1 MGTKELEKKS
11 SGGGLVAA
19 WKQNPLVSTGLVLIL
34 MIVVQTAIMI
44 YNFGEG
50 SVGEL
55 MLSLLTNW
63 LNILRNNA
71 PVGIIALGMTFV
83 IISGGI
89 DLSVGSTLVAVGA
102 MVMMVVDGSATGL
115 LAGMGITGVPA
126 YIIAIAVGLVFG
138 ALLGWLNGVLIAHG
152 KLPPF
157 IATLGTMQIFRS
169 VTQHLTQHANPSVP
183 KGFLQIANLKIGSFY
198 IMPILYWLAIAAV
211 LYVVSKRTT
220 FGRHV
225 FAVGSNIRTARLS
238 GINVNKVK
246 RRIYMLTGMLVAIA
260 AIIQVSR
267 IGSMD
272 YASAGSGYEMD
283 AIAAVIVG
291 GTSMSGGKGSIVG
304 TVLGMLIIG
313 VMNNFFVS
321 HYVFRWR
328 TAMNEHYMAHWQHL
342 RHIEGAAQRVQEDT
356 MRFASTLEN
365 MGVSF
370 INAIMTLIAFLPV
383 LVTLSEH
390 VPDLPIVGHLPYGLV
405 IAAIV
410 WSLMG
415 TGLLAVVGI
424 KLPGLE
430 FKNQRVEAA
439 YRKELVYGEDDET
452 RATPPTVRELF
463 RAVRR
468 NYFRLY
474 FHYMYFNI
482 ARILYLQVDNV
493 FGLFLLFP
501 SIVAGTITLG
511 LMTQITNVFG
521 QVRGAFQY
529 LINSWTTL
537 VELMSIYKRLRSFE
551 HELDGDKIQE
561 VTHTLS

>member
-138 ALLGWLNGVLIAHG
+138 ALLGWLNGVLMAHG

-313 VMNNFFVS
+313 VMNNLLTLFGVPPF
-321 HYVFRWR
+321 
-328 TAMNEHYMAHWQHL
+328 L
-342 RHIEGAAQRVQEDT
+342 REACK
-356 MRFASTLEN
+356 
-365 MGVSF
+365 GV
-370 INAIMTLIAFLPV
+370 
-383 LVTLSEH
+383 
-390 VPDLPIVGHLPYGLV
+390 IV
-405 IAAIV
+405 
-410 WSLMG
+410 
-415 TGLLAVVGI
+415 
-424 KLPGLE
+424 
-430 FKNQRVEAA
+430 
-439 YRKELVYGEDDET
+439 
-452 RATPPTVRELF
+452 
-463 RAVRR
+463 
-468 NYFRLY
+468 
-474 FHYMYFNI
+474 
-482 ARILYLQVDNV
+482 
-493 FGLFLLFP
+493 
-501 SIVAGTITLG
+501 IVAVL
-511 LMTQITNVFG
+511 LQKKE
-521 QVRGAFQY
+521 A
-529 LINSWTTL
+529 
-537 VELMSIYKRLRSFE
+537 
-551 HELDGDKIQE
+551 DA
-561 VTHTLS
+561 

>member
-152 KLPPF
+152 KLPHF

-272 YASAGSGYEMD
+272 NASAGSGYEKY

-313 VMNNFFVS
+313 VMNNLLTLFGVPPF
-321 HYVFRWR
+321 
-328 TAMNEHYMAHWQHL
+328 L
-342 RHIEGAAQRVQEDT
+342 REACK
-356 MRFASTLEN
+356 
-365 MGVSF
+365 GV
-370 INAIMTLIAFLPV
+370 
-383 LVTLSEH
+383 
-390 VPDLPIVGHLPYGLV
+390 IV
-405 IAAIV
+405 
-410 WSLMG
+410 
-415 TGLLAVVGI
+415 
-424 KLPGLE
+424 
-430 FKNQRVEAA
+430 
-439 YRKELVYGEDDET
+439 
-452 RATPPTVRELF
+452 
-463 RAVRR
+463 
-468 NYFRLY
+468 
-474 FHYMYFNI
+474 
-482 ARILYLQVDNV
+482 
-493 FGLFLLFP
+493 
-501 SIVAGTITLG
+501 IVAVL
-511 LMTQITNVFG
+511 LQKKE
-521 QVRGAFQY
+521 A
-529 LINSWTTL
+529 
-537 VELMSIYKRLRSFE
+537 
-551 HELDGDKIQE
+551 DA
-561 VTHTLS
+561 

>member
-313 VMNNFFVS
+313 VMNNLLTLFGVPPF
-321 HYVFRWR
+321 
-328 TAMNEHYMAHWQHL
+328 L
-342 RHIEGAAQRVQEDT
+342 REACT
-356 MRFASTLEN
+356 
-365 MGVSF
+365 GV
-370 INAIMTLIAFLPV
+370 
-383 LVTLSEH
+383 
-390 VPDLPIVGHLPYGLV
+390 IV
-405 IAAIV
+405 
-410 WSLMG
+410 
-415 TGLLAVVGI
+415 
-424 KLPGLE
+424 
-430 FKNQRVEAA
+430 
-439 YRKELVYGEDDET
+439 
-452 RATPPTVRELF
+452 
-463 RAVRR
+463 
-468 NYFRLY
+468 
-474 FHYMYFNI
+474 
-482 ARILYLQVDNV
+482 
-493 FGLFLLFP
+493 
-501 SIVAGTITLG
+501 IVAVL
-511 LMTQITNVFG
+511 LQKKE
-521 QVRGAFQY
+521 A
-529 LINSWTTL
+529 
-537 VELMSIYKRLRSFE
+537 
-551 HELDGDKIQE
+551 DA
-561 VTHTLS
+561 

>member
-55 MLSLLTNW
+55 LLSLLTNW

-89 DLSVGSTLVAVGA
+89 DLSVGSTLVAVGS

-313 VMNNFFVS
+313 VMNNLLTLFGVPPF
-321 HYVFRWR
+321 
-328 TAMNEHYMAHWQHL
+328 L
-342 RHIEGAAQRVQEDT
+342 REACK
-356 MRFASTLEN
+356 
-365 MGVSF
+365 GV
-370 INAIMTLIAFLPV
+370 
-383 LVTLSEH
+383 
-390 VPDLPIVGHLPYGLV
+390 IV
-405 IAAIV
+405 
-410 WSLMG
+410 
-415 TGLLAVVGI
+415 
-424 KLPGLE
+424 
-430 FKNQRVEAA
+430 
-439 YRKELVYGEDDET
+439 
-452 RATPPTVRELF
+452 
-463 RAVRR
+463 
-468 NYFRLY
+468 
-474 FHYMYFNI
+474 
-482 ARILYLQVDNV
+482 
-493 FGLFLLFP
+493 
-501 SIVAGTITLG
+501 IVAVL
-511 LMTQITNVFG
+511 LQKKE
-521 QVRGAFQY
+521 A
-529 LINSWTTL
+529 
-537 VELMSIYKRLRSFE
+537 
-551 HELDGDKIQE
+551 DA
-561 VTHTLS
+561 

>member
-55 MLSLLTNW
+55 LLSLLTNW

-115 LAGMGITGVPA
+115 LSGMGITGVPA

-198 IMPILYWLAIAAV
+198 IMPILYWLAIAAL

-291 GTSMSGGKGSIVG
+291 GTSMSGGRGSIVG

-313 VMNNFFVS
+313 VMNNLLTLFGVPPF
-321 HYVFRWR
+321 
-328 TAMNEHYMAHWQHL
+328 L
-342 RHIEGAAQRVQEDT
+342 REACK
-356 MRFASTLEN
+356 
-365 MGVSF
+365 GV
-370 INAIMTLIAFLPV
+370 
-383 LVTLSEH
+383 
-390 VPDLPIVGHLPYGLV
+390 IV
-405 IAAIV
+405 
-410 WSLMG
+410 
-415 TGLLAVVGI
+415 
-424 KLPGLE
+424 
-430 FKNQRVEAA
+430 
-439 YRKELVYGEDDET
+439 
-452 RATPPTVRELF
+452 
-463 RAVRR
+463 
-468 NYFRLY
+468 
-474 FHYMYFNI
+474 
-482 ARILYLQVDNV
+482 
-493 FGLFLLFP
+493 
-501 SIVAGTITLG
+501 IVAVL
-511 LMTQITNVFG
+511 LQKKE
-521 QVRGAFQY
+521 A
-529 LINSWTTL
+529 
-537 VELMSIYKRLRSFE
+537 
-551 HELDGDKIQE
+551 DA
-561 VTHTLS
+561 

>member
-1 MGTKELEKKS
+1 MGPKELDKKS

-55 MLSLLTNW
+55 LLSLLTNW

-313 VMNNFFVS
+313 VMNNLLTLFGVPPF
-321 HYVFRWR
+321 
-328 TAMNEHYMAHWQHL
+328 L
-342 RHIEGAAQRVQEDT
+342 REACK
-356 MRFASTLEN
+356 
-365 MGVSF
+365 GV
-370 INAIMTLIAFLPV
+370 
-383 LVTLSEH
+383 
-390 VPDLPIVGHLPYGLV
+390 IV
-405 IAAIV
+405 
-410 WSLMG
+410 
-415 TGLLAVVGI
+415 
-424 KLPGLE
+424 
-430 FKNQRVEAA
+430 
-439 YRKELVYGEDDET
+439 
-452 RATPPTVRELF
+452 
-463 RAVRR
+463 
-468 NYFRLY
+468 
-474 FHYMYFNI
+474 
-482 ARILYLQVDNV
+482 
-493 FGLFLLFP
+493 
-501 SIVAGTITLG
+501 IVAVL
-511 LMTQITNVFG
+511 LQKKE
-521 QVRGAFQY
+521 A
-529 LINSWTTL
+529 
-537 VELMSIYKRLRSFE
+537 
-551 HELDGDKIQE
+551 DA
-561 VTHTLS
+561 

>member
-55 MLSLLTNW
+55 LLSLLTNW

-115 LAGMGITGVPA
+115 LAGMGITGLPA

-313 VMNNFFVS
+313 VMNNLLTLFGVPPF
-321 HYVFRWR
+321 
-328 TAMNEHYMAHWQHL
+328 L
-342 RHIEGAAQRVQEDT
+342 REACK
-356 MRFASTLEN
+356 
-365 MGVSF
+365 GV
-370 INAIMTLIAFLPV
+370 
-383 LVTLSEH
+383 
-390 VPDLPIVGHLPYGLV
+390 IV
-405 IAAIV
+405 
-410 WSLMG
+410 
-415 TGLLAVVGI
+415 
-424 KLPGLE
+424 
-430 FKNQRVEAA
+430 
-439 YRKELVYGEDDET
+439 
-452 RATPPTVRELF
+452 
-463 RAVRR
+463 
-468 NYFRLY
+468 
-474 FHYMYFNI
+474 
-482 ARILYLQVDNV
+482 
-493 FGLFLLFP
+493 
-501 SIVAGTITLG
+501 IVAVL
-511 LMTQITNVFG
+511 LQKKE
-521 QVRGAFQY
+521 A
-529 LINSWTTL
+529 
-537 VELMSIYKRLRSFE
+537 
-551 HELDGDKIQE
+551 DA
-561 VTHTLS
+561 

>member
-55 MLSLLTNW
+55 LLSLLTNW

-115 LAGMGITGVPA
+115 LSGMGITGVPA
-126 YIIAIAVGLVFG
+126 YVIAIAVGLVFG

-313 VMNNFFVS
+313 VMNNLLTLFGVPPF
-321 HYVFRWR
+321 
-328 TAMNEHYMAHWQHL
+328 L
-342 RHIEGAAQRVQEDT
+342 REACK
-356 MRFASTLEN
+356 
-365 MGVSF
+365 GV
-370 INAIMTLIAFLPV
+370 
-383 LVTLSEH
+383 
-390 VPDLPIVGHLPYGLV
+390 IV
-405 IAAIV
+405 
-410 WSLMG
+410 
-415 TGLLAVVGI
+415 
-424 KLPGLE
+424 
-430 FKNQRVEAA
+430 
-439 YRKELVYGEDDET
+439 
-452 RATPPTVRELF
+452 
-463 RAVRR
+463 
-468 NYFRLY
+468 
-474 FHYMYFNI
+474 
-482 ARILYLQVDNV
+482 
-493 FGLFLLFP
+493 
-501 SIVAGTITLG
+501 IVAVL
-511 LMTQITNVFG
+511 LQKKE
-521 QVRGAFQY
+521 A
-529 LINSWTTL
+529 
-537 VELMSIYKRLRSFE
+537 
-551 HELDGDKIQE
+551 DA
-561 VTHTLS
+561 

>member
-1 MGTKELEKKS
+1 M
-11 SGGGLVAA
+11 
-19 WKQNPLVSTGLVLIL
+19 LIL

-313 VMNNFFVS
+313 VMNNLLTLFGVPPF
-321 HYVFRWR
+321 
-328 TAMNEHYMAHWQHL
+328 L
-342 RHIEGAAQRVQEDT
+342 REACK
-356 MRFASTLEN
+356 
-365 MGVSF
+365 GV
-370 INAIMTLIAFLPV
+370 
-383 LVTLSEH
+383 
-390 VPDLPIVGHLPYGLV
+390 IV
-405 IAAIV
+405 
-410 WSLMG
+410 
-415 TGLLAVVGI
+415 
-424 KLPGLE
+424 
-430 FKNQRVEAA
+430 
-439 YRKELVYGEDDET
+439 
-452 RATPPTVRELF
+452 
-463 RAVRR
+463 
-468 NYFRLY
+468 
-474 FHYMYFNI
+474 
-482 ARILYLQVDNV
+482 
-493 FGLFLLFP
+493 
-501 SIVAGTITLG
+501 IVAVL
-511 LMTQITNVFG
+511 LQKKE
-521 QVRGAFQY
+521 A
-529 LINSWTTL
+529 
-537 VELMSIYKRLRSFE
+537 
-551 HELDGDKIQE
+551 DA
-561 VTHTLS
+561 

>member
-55 MLSLLTNW
+55 LLSLLTNW

-115 LAGMGITGVPA
+115 LSGMGITGVPA

-313 VMNNFFVS
+313 VMNNLLTLFGVPPF
-321 HYVFRWR
+321 
-328 TAMNEHYMAHWQHL
+328 L
-342 RHIEGAAQRVQEDT
+342 REACK
-356 MRFASTLEN
+356 
-365 MGVSF
+365 GV
-370 INAIMTLIAFLPV
+370 
-383 LVTLSEH
+383 
-390 VPDLPIVGHLPYGLV
+390 IV
-405 IAAIV
+405 
-410 WSLMG
+410 
-415 TGLLAVVGI
+415 
-424 KLPGLE
+424 
-430 FKNQRVEAA
+430 
-439 YRKELVYGEDDET
+439 
-452 RATPPTVRELF
+452 
-463 RAVRR
+463 
-468 NYFRLY
+468 
-474 FHYMYFNI
+474 
-482 ARILYLQVDNV
+482 
-493 FGLFLLFP
+493 
-501 SIVAGTITLG
+501 IVA
-511 LMTQITNVFG
+511 V
-521 QVRGAFQY
+521 
-529 LINSWTTL
+529 
-537 VELMSIYKRLRSFE
+537 LRQKTE
-551 HELDGDKIQE
+551 ADA
-561 VTHTLS
+561 

>member
-55 MLSLLTNW
+55 LLSLLTNW

-291 GTSMSGGKGSIVG
+291 GTSMSGGKGPIVG

-313 VMNNFFVS
+313 VMNNLLTLFGVPPF
-321 HYVFRWR
+321 
-328 TAMNEHYMAHWQHL
+328 L
-342 RHIEGAAQRVQEDT
+342 REACK
-356 MRFASTLEN
+356 
-365 MGVSF
+365 GV
-370 INAIMTLIAFLPV
+370 
-383 LVTLSEH
+383 
-390 VPDLPIVGHLPYGLV
+390 IV
-405 IAAIV
+405 
-410 WSLMG
+410 
-415 TGLLAVVGI
+415 
-424 KLPGLE
+424 
-430 FKNQRVEAA
+430 
-439 YRKELVYGEDDET
+439 
-452 RATPPTVRELF
+452 
-463 RAVRR
+463 
-468 NYFRLY
+468 
-474 FHYMYFNI
+474 
-482 ARILYLQVDNV
+482 
-493 FGLFLLFP
+493 
-501 SIVAGTITLG
+501 IVAVL
-511 LMTQITNVFG
+511 LQKKE
-521 QVRGAFQY
+521 A
-529 LINSWTTL
+529 
-537 VELMSIYKRLRSFE
+537 
-551 HELDGDKIQE
+551 DA
-561 VTHTLS
+561 

>member
-11 SGGGLVAA
+11 SGDGLVAA

-55 MLSLLTNW
+55 LLSLLTNW

-313 VMNNFFVS
+313 VMNNLLTLFGVPPF
-321 HYVFRWR
+321 
-328 TAMNEHYMAHWQHL
+328 L
-342 RHIEGAAQRVQEDT
+342 REACK
-356 MRFASTLEN
+356 
-365 MGVSF
+365 GV
-370 INAIMTLIAFLPV
+370 
-383 LVTLSEH
+383 
-390 VPDLPIVGHLPYGLV
+390 IV
-405 IAAIV
+405 
-410 WSLMG
+410 
-415 TGLLAVVGI
+415 
-424 KLPGLE
+424 
-430 FKNQRVEAA
+430 
-439 YRKELVYGEDDET
+439 
-452 RATPPTVRELF
+452 
-463 RAVRR
+463 
-468 NYFRLY
+468 
-474 FHYMYFNI
+474 
-482 ARILYLQVDNV
+482 
-493 FGLFLLFP
+493 
-501 SIVAGTITLG
+501 IVAVL
-511 LMTQITNVFG
+511 LQKKE
-521 QVRGAFQY
+521 A
-529 LINSWTTL
+529 
-537 VELMSIYKRLRSFE
+537 
-551 HELDGDKIQE
+551 DA
-561 VTHTLS
+561 

>member
-55 MLSLLTNW
+55 LLSLLTNW

-115 LAGMGITGVPA
+115 LARMGIYGVPA

-313 VMNNFFVS
+313 VMNNLLTLFGVPPF
-321 HYVFRWR
+321 
-328 TAMNEHYMAHWQHL
+328 L
-342 RHIEGAAQRVQEDT
+342 REACK
-356 MRFASTLEN
+356 
-365 MGVSF
+365 GV
-370 INAIMTLIAFLPV
+370 
-383 LVTLSEH
+383 
-390 VPDLPIVGHLPYGLV
+390 IV
-405 IAAIV
+405 
-410 WSLMG
+410 
-415 TGLLAVVGI
+415 
-424 KLPGLE
+424 
-430 FKNQRVEAA
+430 
-439 YRKELVYGEDDET
+439 
-452 RATPPTVRELF
+452 
-463 RAVRR
+463 
-468 NYFRLY
+468 
-474 FHYMYFNI
+474 
-482 ARILYLQVDNV
+482 
-493 FGLFLLFP
+493 
-501 SIVAGTITLG
+501 IVAVL
-511 LMTQITNVFG
+511 LQKKE
-521 QVRGAFQY
+521 A
-529 LINSWTTL
+529 
-537 VELMSIYKRLRSFE
+537 
-551 HELDGDKIQE
+551 DA
-561 VTHTLS
+561 

>member
-55 MLSLLTNW
+55 LLSLLTNW

-83 IISGGI
+83 IISGGN

-115 LAGMGITGVPA
+115 LSGMGITGVPA

-313 VMNNFFVS
+313 VMNNLLTLFGVPPF
-321 HYVFRWR
+321 
-328 TAMNEHYMAHWQHL
+328 L
-342 RHIEGAAQRVQEDT
+342 REACK
-356 MRFASTLEN
+356 
-365 MGVSF
+365 GV
-370 INAIMTLIAFLPV
+370 
-383 LVTLSEH
+383 
-390 VPDLPIVGHLPYGLV
+390 IV
-405 IAAIV
+405 
-410 WSLMG
+410 
-415 TGLLAVVGI
+415 
-424 KLPGLE
+424 
-430 FKNQRVEAA
+430 
-439 YRKELVYGEDDET
+439 
-452 RATPPTVRELF
+452 
-463 RAVRR
+463 
-468 NYFRLY
+468 
-474 FHYMYFNI
+474 
-482 ARILYLQVDNV
+482 
-493 FGLFLLFP
+493 
-501 SIVAGTITLG
+501 IVAVL
-511 LMTQITNVFG
+511 LQKKE
-521 QVRGAFQY
+521 A
-529 LINSWTTL
+529 
-537 VELMSIYKRLRSFE
+537 
-551 HELDGDKIQE
+551 DA
-561 VTHTLS
+561 

>member
-55 MLSLLTNW
+55 LLSLLTNW

-291 GTSMSGGKGSIVG
+291 GTSMSGGRGSIIG
-304 TVLGMLIIG
+304 TVFGMLIIG
-313 VMNNFFVS
+313 VMNNLLTLFGVPPF
-321 HYVFRWR
+321 
-328 TAMNEHYMAHWQHL
+328 L
-342 RHIEGAAQRVQEDT
+342 REACK
-356 MRFASTLEN
+356 
-365 MGVSF
+365 GV
-370 INAIMTLIAFLPV
+370 
-383 LVTLSEH
+383 
-390 VPDLPIVGHLPYGLV
+390 IV
-405 IAAIV
+405 
-410 WSLMG
+410 
-415 TGLLAVVGI
+415 
-424 KLPGLE
+424 
-430 FKNQRVEAA
+430 
-439 YRKELVYGEDDET
+439 
-452 RATPPTVRELF
+452 
-463 RAVRR
+463 
-468 NYFRLY
+468 
-474 FHYMYFNI
+474 
-482 ARILYLQVDNV
+482 
-493 FGLFLLFP
+493 
-501 SIVAGTITLG
+501 IVAVL
-511 LMTQITNVFG
+511 LQKKE
-521 QVRGAFQY
+521 A
-529 LINSWTTL
+529 
-537 VELMSIYKRLRSFE
+537 
-551 HELDGDKIQE
+551 DA
-561 VTHTLS
+561 

>member
-115 LAGMGITGVPA
+115 LSGMGITGVPA

-246 RRIYMLTGMLVAIA
+246 RRIYMLTGMLVAFA

-272 YASAGSGYEMD
+272 YGSAGSGYEMD

-313 VMNNFFVS
+313 VMNNLLTLFGVPPF
-321 HYVFRWR
+321 
-328 TAMNEHYMAHWQHL
+328 L
-342 RHIEGAAQRVQEDT
+342 REACK
-356 MRFASTLEN
+356 
-365 MGVSF
+365 GV
-370 INAIMTLIAFLPV
+370 
-383 LVTLSEH
+383 
-390 VPDLPIVGHLPYGLV
+390 IV
-405 IAAIV
+405 
-410 WSLMG
+410 
-415 TGLLAVVGI
+415 
-424 KLPGLE
+424 
-430 FKNQRVEAA
+430 
-439 YRKELVYGEDDET
+439 
-452 RATPPTVRELF
+452 
-463 RAVRR
+463 
-468 NYFRLY
+468 
-474 FHYMYFNI
+474 
-482 ARILYLQVDNV
+482 
-493 FGLFLLFP
+493 
-501 SIVAGTITLG
+501 IVAVL
-511 LMTQITNVFG
+511 LQKKE
-521 QVRGAFQY
+521 A
-529 LINSWTTL
+529 
-537 VELMSIYKRLRSFE
+537 
-551 HELDGDKIQE
+551 DA
-561 VTHTLS
+561 

>member
-157 IATLGTMQIFRS
+157 IATLSTMQIFRS

-313 VMNNFFVS
+313 VMNNLLTLFGVPPF
-321 HYVFRWR
+321 
-328 TAMNEHYMAHWQHL
+328 L
-342 RHIEGAAQRVQEDT
+342 REACK
-356 MRFASTLEN
+356 
-365 MGVSF
+365 GV
-370 INAIMTLIAFLPV
+370 
-383 LVTLSEH
+383 
-390 VPDLPIVGHLPYGLV
+390 IV
-405 IAAIV
+405 
-410 WSLMG
+410 
-415 TGLLAVVGI
+415 
-424 KLPGLE
+424 
-430 FKNQRVEAA
+430 
-439 YRKELVYGEDDET
+439 
-452 RATPPTVRELF
+452 
-463 RAVRR
+463 
-468 NYFRLY
+468 
-474 FHYMYFNI
+474 
-482 ARILYLQVDNV
+482 
-493 FGLFLLFP
+493 
-501 SIVAGTITLG
+501 IVAVL
-511 LMTQITNVFG
+511 LQKKE
-521 QVRGAFQY
+521 A
-529 LINSWTTL
+529 
-537 VELMSIYKRLRSFE
+537 
-551 HELDGDKIQE
+551 DA
-561 VTHTLS
+561 

>member
-44 YNFGEG
+44 YTFGEG

-55 MLSLLTNW
+55 LLSLLTNW

-115 LAGMGITGVPA
+115 LSGMGITGVPA

-313 VMNNFFVS
+313 VMNNLLTLFGVPPF
-321 HYVFRWR
+321 
-328 TAMNEHYMAHWQHL
+328 L
-342 RHIEGAAQRVQEDT
+342 REACK
-356 MRFASTLEN
+356 
-365 MGVSF
+365 GV
-370 INAIMTLIAFLPV
+370 
-383 LVTLSEH
+383 
-390 VPDLPIVGHLPYGLV
+390 IV
-405 IAAIV
+405 
-410 WSLMG
+410 
-415 TGLLAVVGI
+415 
-424 KLPGLE
+424 
-430 FKNQRVEAA
+430 
-439 YRKELVYGEDDET
+439 
-452 RATPPTVRELF
+452 
-463 RAVRR
+463 
-468 NYFRLY
+468 
-474 FHYMYFNI
+474 
-482 ARILYLQVDNV
+482 
-493 FGLFLLFP
+493 
-501 SIVAGTITLG
+501 IVAVL
-511 LMTQITNVFG
+511 LQKKE
-521 QVRGAFQY
+521 A
-529 LINSWTTL
+529 
-537 VELMSIYKRLRSFE
+537 
-551 HELDGDKIQE
+551 DA
-561 VTHTLS
+561 

>member
-55 MLSLLTNW
+55 LLSLLTNW

-115 LAGMGITGVPA
+115 LSGMGITGVPA

-291 GTSMSGGKGSIVG
+291 GTSM
-304 TVLGMLIIG
+304 LIIG
-313 VMNNFFVS
+313 VMNNLLTLFGVPPF
-321 HYVFRWR
+321 
-328 TAMNEHYMAHWQHL
+328 L
-342 RHIEGAAQRVQEDT
+342 REACK
-356 MRFASTLEN
+356 
-365 MGVSF
+365 GV
-370 INAIMTLIAFLPV
+370 
-383 LVTLSEH
+383 
-390 VPDLPIVGHLPYGLV
+390 IV
-405 IAAIV
+405 
-410 WSLMG
+410 
-415 TGLLAVVGI
+415 
-424 KLPGLE
+424 
-430 FKNQRVEAA
+430 
-439 YRKELVYGEDDET
+439 
-452 RATPPTVRELF
+452 
-463 RAVRR
+463 
-468 NYFRLY
+468 
-474 FHYMYFNI
+474 
-482 ARILYLQVDNV
+482 
-493 FGLFLLFP
+493 
-501 SIVAGTITLG
+501 IVAVL
-511 LMTQITNVFG
+511 LQKKE
-521 QVRGAFQY
+521 A
-529 LINSWTTL
+529 
-537 VELMSIYKRLRSFE
+537 
-551 HELDGDKIQE
+551 DA
-561 VTHTLS
+561 

>member
-313 VMNNFFVS
+313 VMNNLLTLFGVPPF
-321 HYVFRWR
+321 
-328 TAMNEHYMAHWQHL
+328 L
-342 RHIEGAAQRVQEDT
+342 RET
-356 MRFASTLEN
+356 CK
-365 MGVSF
+365 GV
-370 INAIMTLIAFLPV
+370 
-383 LVTLSEH
+383 
-390 VPDLPIVGHLPYGLV
+390 IV
-405 IAAIV
+405 
-410 WSLMG
+410 
-415 TGLLAVVGI
+415 
-424 KLPGLE
+424 
-430 FKNQRVEAA
+430 
-439 YRKELVYGEDDET
+439 
-452 RATPPTVRELF
+452 
-463 RAVRR
+463 
-468 NYFRLY
+468 
-474 FHYMYFNI
+474 
-482 ARILYLQVDNV
+482 
-493 FGLFLLFP
+493 
-501 SIVAGTITLG
+501 IVAVL
-511 LMTQITNVFG
+511 LQKKE
-521 QVRGAFQY
+521 A
-529 LINSWTTL
+529 
-537 VELMSIYKRLRSFE
+537 
-551 HELDGDKIQE
+551 DA
-561 VTHTLS
+561 

>member
-55 MLSLLTNW
+55 LLSLLTNW

-71 PVGIIALGMTFV
+71 PVGSIALGMTFV

-157 IATLGTMQIFRS
+157 IATLGPMQIFRS

-313 VMNNFFVS
+313 VMNNLLTLFGVPPF
-321 HYVFRWR
+321 
-328 TAMNEHYMAHWQHL
+328 L
-342 RHIEGAAQRVQEDT
+342 REACK
-356 MRFASTLEN
+356 
-365 MGVSF
+365 GV
-370 INAIMTLIAFLPV
+370 
-383 LVTLSEH
+383 
-390 VPDLPIVGHLPYGLV
+390 IV
-405 IAAIV
+405 
-410 WSLMG
+410 
-415 TGLLAVVGI
+415 
-424 KLPGLE
+424 
-430 FKNQRVEAA
+430 
-439 YRKELVYGEDDET
+439 
-452 RATPPTVRELF
+452 
-463 RAVRR
+463 
-468 NYFRLY
+468 
-474 FHYMYFNI
+474 
-482 ARILYLQVDNV
+482 
-493 FGLFLLFP
+493 
-501 SIVAGTITLG
+501 IVAVL
-511 LMTQITNVFG
+511 LQKKE
-521 QVRGAFQY
+521 A
-529 LINSWTTL
+529 
-537 VELMSIYKRLRSFE
+537 
-551 HELDGDKIQE
+551 DA
-561 VTHTLS
+561 

>member
-55 MLSLLTNW
+55 LLSLLTNW

-198 IMPILYWLAIAAV
+198 IMPILYWVAIAAV

-313 VMNNFFVS
+313 VMNNLLTLFGVPPF
-321 HYVFRWR
+321 
-328 TAMNEHYMAHWQHL
+328 L
-342 RHIEGAAQRVQEDT
+342 REACK
-356 MRFASTLEN
+356 
-365 MGVSF
+365 GV
-370 INAIMTLIAFLPV
+370 
-383 LVTLSEH
+383 
-390 VPDLPIVGHLPYGLV
+390 IV
-405 IAAIV
+405 
-410 WSLMG
+410 
-415 TGLLAVVGI
+415 
-424 KLPGLE
+424 
-430 FKNQRVEAA
+430 
-439 YRKELVYGEDDET
+439 
-452 RATPPTVRELF
+452 
-463 RAVRR
+463 
-468 NYFRLY
+468 
-474 FHYMYFNI
+474 
-482 ARILYLQVDNV
+482 
-493 FGLFLLFP
+493 
-501 SIVAGTITLG
+501 IVAVL
-511 LMTQITNVFG
+511 LQKKE
-521 QVRGAFQY
+521 A
-529 LINSWTTL
+529 
-537 VELMSIYKRLRSFE
+537 
-551 HELDGDKIQE
+551 DA
-561 VTHTLS
+561 